1 MLTDLLFR
9 LRALLRRGAV
19 EHEID
24 EELRFHLDRQIE
36 AHQNAGLD
44 RAEAMRRARLD
55 FGGLDQIK
63 DDYRDALGIR
73 LLDDLRRDL
82 RLGVRALRAT
92 PVVTLVA
99 IASLALAIGANSAI
113 FSIVNGLLL
122 RPLPVKDPASLV
134 FLSDANTLTPTG
146 ANRVRV

>member
-24 EELRFHLDRQIE
+24 EELRFHLDRQVEIYE
-36 AHQNAGLD
+36 NAGLA

-63 DDYRDALGIR
+63 DDYRDALGVR
-73 LLDDLRRDL
+73 LLDSLRRDL
-82 RLGVRALRAT
+82 RLAGRALRAT
-92 PVVTLVA
+92 PAVTAVA
-99 IASLALAIGANSAI
+99 VLSLTLGIGANTSI
-113 FSIVNGLLL
+113 FSIINSLVL
-122 RPLPVKDPASLV
+122 RTLPV
-134 FLSDANTLTPTG
+134 
-146 ANRVRV
+146 